1 MNKPEEDLE
10 MAEGYDEAAGAS
22 GWQGPS
28 LIFSLLSKDIR
39 PGQALL
45 DIGIGTGLGSG
56 PFFEAGLHITGMDL
70 SAKMLN
76 ACQKKGIT
84 NRLIRHDL
92 TEFPYPFGDRS
103 FDHVISTGVF
113 QFFPDLDPVFCEV
126 ARILQEGGRFAFVTG
141 DRSAEEPFEIV
152 AGPEQTGTGTSVTMY
167 RHTRE
172 QVTHWLEKSGFVP
185 ENTVQFTVWMDEA
198 QSKHFPAR
206 AFVARKRG

>member
-70 SAKMLN
+70 SAKMLD
-76 ACQKKGIT
+76 ACRKKGIT
-84 NRLIRHDL
+84 TSLIRHDL
-92 TEFPYPFGDRS
+92 TEFPYPFGNGS
-103 FDHVISTGVF
+103 FDQVISTGVF
-113 QFFPDLDPVFCEV
+113 QFFPDLGSVFFEV
-126 ARILQEGGRFAFVTG
+126 GRVLHGGGRFAFVTS
-141 DRSAEEPFEIV
+141 DRSPDEPAEIV
-152 AGPEQTGTGTSVTMY
+152 AGPEQTGTGASVTMY
-167 RHTRE
+167 RHTPG
-172 QVTHWLEKSGFVP
+172 QVSGWLLKNGLIL
-185 ENTVQFTVWMDEA
+185 ENTVQFTIWMDEA
-198 QSKHFPAR
+198 QSKKFPAR
-206 AFVARKRG
+206 AYVARKPG